1 MNLTE
6 KNANFY
12 YSKKILKRTASRI
25 FLERNLTL
33 MPRLR
38 KYCGSNLVLFL
49 SFPANKCKVL
59 AGKRYHSLKK
69 SYQTPERTTR
79 KVTQRILIQ
88 IFVLQNGVTLENLLN
103 SLFRKNTSLKLARND
118 LFETSYL
125 GLNYL
130 ALFIIAT
137 LTWRKENG
145 DKQKTQKRMF
155 HFVLLDENR

>member
-1 MNLTE
+1 MGQAGMIYILRCFWLAQTQLKFLQPALAAKMWEIYKLLCKLNLTE

-12 YSKKILKRTASRI
+12 YSKIILKRTASRI

-49 SFPANKCKVL
+49 SFPVNKCKVL

-79 KVTQRILIQ
+79 KVTQQILIK
-88 IFVLQNGVTLENLLN
+88 IFVLPKW
-103 SLFRKNTSLKLARND
+103 SYFRK
-118 LFETSYL
+118 
-125 GLNYL
+125 
-130 ALFIIAT
+130 FI
-137 LTWRKENG
+137 
-145 DKQKTQKRMF
+145 KQF
-155 HFVLLDENR
+155 I